1 MLYNFILNNDE
12 IKLNI
17 ISHNITNPIK
27 VLIHIH
33 GLFQDFQSTDDNI
46 VSLEYKINELQQL
59 NIISYALELRGHGL
73 SASSNI
79 VGTLDDYVSDLN
91 TLVEYIK
98 NKHIDLPIHIMAHS
112 LGGAVTIKYC
122 IKYKHITSV
131 ILLAPLIGVS
141 DNLFAIL
148 NTVKTKTV
156 LDLQF
161 NIYIVLFK
169 LFFNKYKKYISK
181 YNNNDI
187 LFFLKELYNIIDYID
202 TNKLLF
208 ETPILAIH
216 SKDDSTTSST
226 KTKKFI
232 DCININNKKIILLYS
247 DDHTLFKIN
256 SNINI
261 KQDILTN
268 IYDWLKT
275 F

>member
-17 ISHNITNPIK
+17 ISHNITNPVK

-33 GLFQDFQSTDDNI
+33 GLFYDFQSTDDNY

-73 SASSNI
+73 STSSNI
-79 VGTLDDYVSDLN
+79 IGTLDEYVSDLH

-122 IKYKHITSV
+122 IQYKHITSV
-131 ILLAPLIGVS
+131 ILLSPLIGVS
-141 DNLFAIL
+141 DIFLAIL
-148 NTVKTKTV
+148 NIIKKKTV
-156 LDLQF
+156 LNFQF
-161 NIYIVLFK
+161 NIYIELLKVY
-169 LFFNKYKKYISK
+169 FNKYKNYISK
-181 YNNNDI
+181 YNNND
-187 LFFLKELYNIIDYID
+187 LLCFFKELYNTIDYID
-202 TNKLLF
+202 TNKLLY

-216 SKDDSTTSST
+216 SQDDNTTNST
-226 KTKKFI
+226 KTTNFI
-232 DCININNKKIILLYS
+232 DCINISNKKIILLYS
-247 DDHTLFKIN
+247 DEHNLFKIN